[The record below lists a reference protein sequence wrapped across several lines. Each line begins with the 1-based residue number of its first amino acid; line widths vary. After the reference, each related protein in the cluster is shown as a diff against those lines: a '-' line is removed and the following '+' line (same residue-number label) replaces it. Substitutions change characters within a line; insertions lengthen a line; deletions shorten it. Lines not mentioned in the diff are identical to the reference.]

1 MTSQIT
7 QETVASTVVGA
18 VATQLRTTPDQ
29 VDLDSPMLALQGMES
44 IMLLRAVAEIE
55 DALDVIIAD
64 DALAEVVTTRDL
76 ITYVTKIGRA
86 HV

>member
-76 ITYVTKIGRA
+76 ITYVTKLTNK
-86 HV
+86 